1 MIKNHYTLIKKR
13 LYLFLLFQLVFLLM
27 LSLPASVALAQTK
40 ASATESLGFTPQI
53 SIPDSE
59 FAAGT
64 EIKVG
69 EFDAASGEMQ
79 SDLLGRYMLA
89 IINYA
94 LAAVAIL
101 ATVVL
106 MGGGLLWLTSRGDSG
121 QVSKAKGLIGGS
133 ITGLI
138 LLLCSW
144 IILNTI
150 NPKLTEFQSIDTKV
164 VEPENYQIM
173 TCCHPTNGPTYV
185 KIETKDGK
193 KIALGGVNKGK
204 EIKCKSDTP
213 ECTNDNVCAAYN
225 SDNGK
230 NGYKC
235 VPDNFCCSCISVSGS
250 TGGGGAG
257 SNCIRNVSLENC
269 TKSCENSAMSI
280 YPSNYVCGNI
290 PYVSGSS
297 CVAPK

>member
-150 NPKLTEFQSIDTKV
+150 NPKLTEFQSINTKV
-164 VEPENYQIM
+164 IDTENYQIM
-173 TCCHPTNGPTYV
+173 TCCHPTSGEINYTV
-185 KIETKDGK
+185 MDSDGK
-193 KIALGGVNKGK
+193 KVFVSGDNKGK
-204 EIKCKSDTP
+204 EASCPTDTSQCSGGDICLIYGASDLYSCAP
-213 ECTNDNVCAAYN
+213 DNVCCQCNWKDLTGTDNRWCWTAA
-225 SDNGK
+225 
-230 NGYKC
+230 
-235 VPDNFCCSCISVSGS
+235 
-250 TGGGGAG
+250 T
-257 SNCIRNVSLENC
+257 
-269 TKSCENSAMSI
+269 TKSECHQHCSEQR
-280 YPSNYVCGNI
+280 
-290 PYVSGSS
+290 GSYS
-297 CVAPK
+297 QKYYYWGTHTCSQITGTCVKR